1 MIVVVPCEGGYREV
15 GWCDPPPAEFGISPD
30 GGTWTVCD
38 PDPAPLFYIPD
49 PVGIEAFPRPSEWTF
64 TVRIAALARSERGR
78 IDPHHYTRVVVAPH
92 DGPKLAWLPGWRP
105 RIFRPIEGFSLSD

>member
-38 PDPAPLFYIPD
+38 PDPEPSSYIPGPD
-49 PVGIEAFPRPSEWTF
+49 EAEVFRPMSEWTF
-64 TVRIAALARSERGR
+64 TVRIAVLARSERGR
-78 IDPHHYTRVVVAPH
+78 VDPHHYAHVVIAPH
-92 DGPKLAWLPGWRP
+92 DGPKLAWLPGWCP
-105 RIFRPIEGFSLSD
+105 RIFRPIERFSAPD